1 VLDVRAM
8 KLNRMKGIGA
18 LPALC
23 VALALAPVGSG
34 CKKELTAEAVESS
47 PAVIVQKA
55 PPGTSSWVVGSTGE
69 VSATLKP
76 RDGKPIAGAVTGDVT
91 FAPPGGT
98 PTTVPV
104 HYEPK
109 TGVLTAAGP
118 KLDADIT
125 PVKYALTVDGKP
137 WNGSIDVP
145 RGGTEDLVA
154 GAKLQASLPPNTLGP
169 NGGVLQVV
177 GPDRVE
183 LVANKRNGD
192 VRAYV
197 LGPDNQPIDPGDRKI
212 TVALEGEAPEVVVLE
227 PQPEAHF
234 FVGHLRTRVDPSRV
248 TLVVNDHGRSH
259 ACLVGWSP
267 GTVVVVG
274 PEAPRVHLLA
284 VEGWGGEVELRG
296 HHGHFREGV
305 VVGEPGVVVGAPG
318 VVVEGPSVVVGAPG
332 VIVPGPGIIVPPG
345 PGVLVP
351 APGVVLG
358 GPSVALG
365 GSGVVRGGAVVS
377 GEVGRGHD
385 HDGDHGHGGGGHHGR

>member
-1 VLDVRAM
+1 M
-8 KLNRMKGIGA
+8 NPNRTQVIGA
-18 LPALC
+18 VPVLC
-23 VALALAPVGSG
+23 LALASAVGG
-34 CKKELTAEAVESS
+34 CKKELTAEAIESS
-47 PAVIVQKA
+47 PSAIAQKA
-55 PPGTSSWVVGSTGE
+55 PPGTSSWVVGSSGE

-76 RDGKPIAGAVTGDVT
+76 RDGKPITGAVTGDVT

-109 TGVLTAAGP
+109 TGVLTASGP

-154 GAKLQASLPPNTLGP
+154 AGKVQATLPPNTLGP
-169 NGGVLQVV
+169 NGGVVQVV

-183 LVANKRNGD
+183 LVANKRTGD

-197 LGPDNQPIDPGDRKI
+197 LDADNHPVDPGDRKI

-234 FVGHLRTRVDPSRV
+234 FVGHLRTRVDPTRV
-248 TLVVNDHGRSH
+248 TLVVNERGRSH

-267 GTVVVVG
+267 GSVVVVG

-284 VEGWGGEVELRG
+284 VDGWAGEGVELRG
-296 HHGHFREGV
+296 RHGHFHEGV

-318 VVVEGPSVVVGAPG
+318 VVVEGPGVVLGPPG
-332 VIVPGPGIIVPPG
+332 VIVPGPGVFVPPT
-345 PGVLVP
+345 PGVVVGGP
-351 APGVVLG
+351 SVVLG

-365 GSGVVRGGAVVS
+365 GSGVVRGGAVVG

-385 HDGDHGHGGGGHHGR
+385 RDHDHERGGEGHHGR